1 MSLPPDPVQRV
12 AEVLRRH
19 PPVPDDLSRVRA
31 ERNVVQASRR
41 ALLAPPPSPRR
52 RALKGVVVA
61 GTLTA
66 AAAALVLFWGG
77 PEDDAAGTDGGSL
90 ASRSTAKELME
101 ASLVAEGMPAQGETL
116 RTGAGQRMRAH
127 IGASEVELEPN
138 TRAHF
143 ERLAPEE
150 FRVRLRSGALRT
162 TFHPKL
168 ESEQRMVVTT
178 RAARVEVVGTVFRVE
193 VDGADATGVWV
204 EEGKVRVVP
213 TAEGAAPRFVSKG
226 DALRVEPTGTVPV
239 EVLGGRPASA
249 AEVEGD
255 PRPDAGPA
263 GPETT
268 TETGAGAGD
277 GADGENGAKEA
288 KRAPDGAGAP
298 DGKRNRVRGRVVLP
312 GGDHLPGFVRAKDLL
327 AEGRFAAARRLL
339 RNVVDRKAES
349 RTTRT
354 RAWVLIAE
362 SYEEQGNHGRA
373 AEAYGKASWFG
384 ARTRAGL
391 DALFRL
397 GQLREGRLG
406 DARGAR
412 NAYTRYLQQ
421 APHGPKAPNVR
432 RALCRLGD
440 RSHC

>member
-1 MSLPPDPVQRV
+1 MTSPPDPVQRV

-52 RALKGVVVA
+52 RTLRGALIA
-61 GTLTA
+61 STLTA
-66 AAAALVLFWGG
+66 AAAAAVVFSWGG
-77 PEDDAAGTDGGSL
+77 PDRNAPTTGMGSPD
-90 ASRSTAKELME
+90 SRSTARERME

-116 RTGAGQRMRAH
+116 RTGAGQRMRAR
-127 IGASEVELEPN
+127 IGASEVELESN
-138 TRAHF
+138 TSAHF

-150 FRVRLRSGALRT
+150 LRVRLRSGALGV
-162 TFHPKL
+162 TFHPKP
-168 ESEQRMVVTT
+168 ESEQQLVITT

-213 TAEGAAPRFVSKG
+213 TAQGTEPRLVSQG
-226 DALRVEPTGTVPV
+226 ESLRVEPTGMVPV
-239 EVLGGRPASA
+239 EVLDGSPTSTDTKA
-249 AEVEGD
+249 AE
-255 PRPDAGPA
+255 PDATA
-263 GPETT
+263 
-268 TETGAGAGD
+268 ETGAGTDTGTGTKTKET
-277 GADGENGAKEA
+277 GATAA
-288 KRAPDGAGAP
+288 KRSPGGSASPH
-298 DGKRNRVRGRVVLP
+298 GKRKAVRGRVILP
-312 GGDHLPGFVRAKDLL
+312 GGDHLPGFVRAKALL
-327 AEGRFAAARRLL
+327 AKRRFQPARRLL
-339 RNVVDRKAES
+339 RKVADQKAES

-354 RAWVLIAE
+354 RAWILIAE
-362 SYEEQGNHGRA
+362 SYEEEGNHTRA

-384 ARTRAGL
+384 TRTRAGL
-391 DALFRL
+391 EALFRL

-421 APHGPKAPNVR
+421 APHGPKAPHVR